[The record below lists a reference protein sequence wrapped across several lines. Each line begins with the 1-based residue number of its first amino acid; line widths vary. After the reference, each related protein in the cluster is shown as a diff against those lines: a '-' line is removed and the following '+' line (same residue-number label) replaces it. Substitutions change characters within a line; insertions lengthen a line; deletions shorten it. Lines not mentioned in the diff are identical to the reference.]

1 MSTLT
6 AFKFCLCLLWGVSSV
21 GFVVSASAN
30 APAHNP
36 NVTTEN
42 VMPHPSKV
50 NEFNQDF
57 QQLLHSESYSITS
70 ERSEWVQPTSPST
83 NAQTNSW
90 WMDWFLRLYTYL
102 SKVSPILG
110 VVLKV
115 VLLLLLLAVILW
127 MMKYR
132 HYVIEMVSRLQ
143 AKKST
148 PMPVFINST
157 TPTFAK
163 LPSHESLAGVIEAL
177 LDKGAYLQALSLLYQ
192 GSLRAMKVQH
202 HLPINQSETEAQCQW
217 LLKNAKHHTKA
228 ELAFFDALVQLWQQ
242 AAYGKRLP
250 SHNIKAELKQLLE
263 RWCQLYPSLP
273 QGERHD

>member
-6 AFKFCLCLLWGVSSV
+6 VFKICLCLLWGASSV

-30 APAHNP
+30 TSSQIP
-36 NVTTEN
+36 NATTES
-42 VMPHPSKV
+42 VIPHSSKV
-50 NEFNQDF
+50 DEFNQNV
-57 QQLLHSESYSITS
+57 QQVLQGKDYSITT
-70 ERSEWVQPTSPST
+70 EHSEWVASANTGT
-83 NAQTNSW
+83 NTKSNSW

-102 SKVSPILG
+102 SKVSPVLG
-110 VVLKV
+110 VILKA
-115 VLLLLLLAVILW
+115 VLLLLLLAAILW
-127 MMKYR
+127 MMRYR

-143 AKKST
+143 SKKST
-148 PMPVFINST
+148 PVPVFIKST
-157 TPTFAK
+157 PATFAK

-217 LLKNAKHHTKA
+217 LLKNAKHHTQA
-228 ELAFFDALVQLWQQ
+228 ELAFFDTLVQSWQQ

-250 SHNIKAELKQLLE
+250 SHNIKAELKQMLE
-263 RWCQLYPSLP
+263 RWRQLYPSLP
-273 QGERHD
+273 QGERYD